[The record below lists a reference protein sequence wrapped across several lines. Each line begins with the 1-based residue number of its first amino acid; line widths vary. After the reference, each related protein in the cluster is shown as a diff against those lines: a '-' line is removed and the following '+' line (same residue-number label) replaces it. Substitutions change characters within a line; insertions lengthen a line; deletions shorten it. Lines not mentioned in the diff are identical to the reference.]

1 MIEGLP
7 TPTLHA
13 HLRFG
18 LHQSARLEQRLLQ
31 SPQMIQAM
39 QILQLPSLEL
49 MERIDAELTENPFLE
64 VAEGEAGQ
72 TPSEDPTDPHD
83 DRGED
88 ANTTEGLEG
97 MLDELERY
105 ERDFGDSPAG
115 PRLPAED
122 SDRKYEAMNNTAAEP
137 ECLADAVLQQIAM
150 LSVEDEDRQV
160 LEYIVWSLDEH
171 GYLPEDRED
180 VARELSR
187 QLNRTVAPEEI
198 FVGLRRLRRVT
209 HPALGATD
217 LRDALLLQLSEGE
230 AEHAL
235 ERTILTEHLDDLEA
249 NRLPRISKATG
260 RTVEEIKA
268 AIEVIRGLDPH
279 PGAEYG
285 GRTANTITPEVIVEE
300 VDGEF
305 VVRLDKERNRDLII
319 SPAYRRL
326 LQQSSEDEK
335 VREWVKQRLES
346 ARWFIDA
353 LRQRQ
358 STLERIAREVF
369 KRQHGFLERGISA
382 LQPMRM
388 QEVADALEVHIS
400 TISRG
405 VSGKHAQ
412 TPNGIFPLKFF
423 FAGGT
428 TKSTGEATSRVSVQD
443 RLRQLVDDEDK
454 SAPLSDDQLAE
465 TLAEKDGI
473 QIARRTVS
481 KYRRALGIGSSSQ
494 RREF

>member
-1 MIEGLP
+1 MIDGLP
-7 TPTLHA
+7 APTQPIN
-13 HLRFG
+13 LRFG

-49 MERIDAELTENPFLE
+49 MERIDAELTENPLLE
-64 VAEGEAGQ
+64 VAEGDG
-72 TPSEDPTDPHD
+72 EDAPADAAAEPHD

-88 ANTTEGLEG
+88 AQTTEGLEG

-105 ERDFGDSPAG
+105 ERDFGDSPSG
-115 PRLPAED
+115 QRLPAEE
-122 SDRKYEAMNNTAAEP
+122 SDRKYEAMNNAAAEP
-137 ECLADAVLQQIAM
+137 ECLADAVLQQIAL

-187 QLNRTVAPEEI
+187 QLNRTVAVEEI
-198 FVGLRRLRRVT
+198 HVGLRRLRRVT

-217 LRDALLLQLSEGE
+217 LRNALLLQLDEAE

-235 ERTILTEHLDDLEA
+235 ERTILAEHLKDLEG

-260 RTVEEIKA
+260 RTVEEIKD
-268 AIEVIRGLDPH
+268 AIAVIRSLDPH

-300 VDGEF
+300 VDGEYI
-305 VVRLDKERNRDLII
+305 VRLDKERNRELII

-335 VREWVKQRLES
+335 VREWVKQRMES

-358 STLERIAREVF
+358 STLERIACEIF

-388 QEVADALEVHIS
+388 QEVADAIEVHIS

-428 TKSTGEATSRVSVQD
+428 TKSTGEATSRVSIQD
-443 RLRQLVDDEDK
+443 RLRQLVDGEDK

-465 TLAEKDGI
+465 ALAEKDGI

-481 KYRRALGIGSSSQ
+481 KYRRALEIGSSSQ

>member
-1 MIEGLP
+1 
-7 TPTLHA
+7 
-13 HLRFG
+13 
-18 LHQSARLEQRLLQ
+18 
-31 SPQMIQAM
+31 
-39 QILQLPSLEL
+39 
-49 MERIDAELTENPFLE
+49 
-64 VAEGEAGQ
+64 
-72 TPSEDPTDPHD
+72 
-83 DRGED
+83 
-88 ANTTEGLEG
+88 

-105 ERDFGDSPAG
+105 ERDFGDGPTG
-115 PRLPAED
+115 PRLPTEE
-122 SDRKYEAMNNTAAEP
+122 SERKYEAMNNAPAEP
-137 ECLADAVLQQIAM
+137 ECLADAVLQQIAL
-150 LSVEDEDRQV
+150 LSLEDEDRQV

-187 QLNRTVAPEEI
+187 QLNRTVSAEEI
-198 FVGLRRLRRVT
+198 HVGLRRLRRVT

-217 LRDALLLQLSEGE
+217 LRDALLLQLKEGE
-230 AEHAL
+230 AEHTL
-235 ERTILTEHLDDLEA
+235 ERTILAEHLNDLEA

-260 RTVEEIKA
+260 RTVEEIKG
-268 AIEVIRGLDPH
+268 AIETIRSLDPH

-285 GRTANTITPEVIVEE
+285 GRTANTITPEVLVEE
-300 VDGEF
+300 VDGEY
-305 VVRLDKERNRDLII
+305 VVRLDRERSRELII

-326 LQQSSEDEK
+326 LQQSSDDEK

-358 STLERIAREVF
+358 STLERIAREIF

-428 TKSTGEATSRVSVQD
+428 TKNTGEATSRISVQD
-443 RLRQLVDDEDK
+443 RLRQLVDGEDK
-454 SAPLSDDQLAE
+454 NAPLSDDQLAE
-465 TLAEKDGI
+465 ALAEKDGI
-473 QIARRTVS
+473 NIARRTVS

>member
-1 MIEGLP
+1 MIGVPP
-7 TPTLHA
+7 TPTPLIN
-13 HLRFG
+13 LRFG

-49 MERIDAELTENPFLE
+49 MERIEAELTENPFLE
-64 VAEGEAGQ
+64 VSEGEAEQ
-72 TPSEDPTDPHD
+72 DPSEDPADPHD
-83 DRGED
+83 DRGENAD
-88 ANTTEGLEG
+88 STEGLEG

-105 ERDFGDSPAG
+105 ERDFGDGPAG
-115 PRLPAED
+115 PRLPAEE
-122 SDRKYEAMNNTAAEP
+122 SDRKYEAMNNTAAQP

-150 LSVEDEDRQV
+150 LTIEDEDRQV

-171 GYLPEDRED
+171 GYLPEDRDD

-187 QLNRTVAPEEI
+187 QLNRIVAPEEI
-198 FVGLRRLRRVT
+198 HVGLRRLRRVT

-217 LRDALLLQLSEGE
+217 LRDALLLQLDEGE
-230 AEHAL
+230 AGHPL
-235 ERTILTEHLDDLEA
+235 ERTILAEHLDDLEA

-260 RTVEEIKA
+260 RTVEEIKD
-268 AIEVIRGLDPH
+268 AIEVIRSLDPH

-305 VVRLDKERNRDLII
+305 VVRLDRERSRELII

-326 LQQSSEDEK
+326 LQKSSEDEK

-353 LRQRQ
+353 LRQRH
-358 STLERIAREVF
+358 STLERIAREIF
-369 KRQHGFLERGISA
+369 KRQHGFLERGVSA

-405 VSGKHAQ
+405 VSGKYAQ
-412 TPNGIFPLKFF
+412 TPNGIFPLKYF

-443 RLRQLVDDEDK
+443 RLRQLVDGEDK
-454 SAPLSDDQLAE
+454 TAPLSDDQLAE
-465 TLAEKDGI
+465 ALAAKDGI
-473 QIARRTVS
+473 HIARRTVS
-481 KYRRALGIGSSSQ
+481 KYRRGLGIGSSSQ